1 MNKTEASGKVL
12 VLSDSHG
19 DVNQMIEIIAH
30 WEADISAVIFLGDG
44 AADITEAAFIFT
56 DLDFYAV
63 TGNNDFSL
71 IPNSRVQF
79 PLENVITISGI
90 TIYMTHG
97 HITHYKNVQAEV
109 FQRAKSHKATI
120 GLYGHLHVPAVEM
133 QESVTIFNPGSIRYP
148 REGSKSGYLIL
159 ELDKEEIGYQFYEAQ
174 THTYLSVI
182 HKKTSEILT
191 EI

>member
-1 MNKTEASGKVL
+1 MSKTEASAKVL

-19 DVNQMIEIIAH
+19 DVNQVIEIVAH

-109 FQRAKSHKATI
+109 FKRAKSHKATI
-120 GLYGHLHVPAVEM
+120 GLYGHLHVPAVEI

-148 REGSKSGYLIL
+148 RGESKCCYLIL
-159 ELDKEEIGYQFYEAQ
+159 ELDKEGFSYQFYDAKK
-174 THTYLSVI
+174 HTYLSVI
-182 HKKTSEILT
+182 HKKTSEIL
-191 EI
+191 IGI

>member
-1 MNKTEASGKVL
+1 MSKSEALAKVL

-19 DVNQMIEIIAH
+19 DVNQVIEIIAH
-30 WEADISAVIFLGDG
+30 WQADISAVIFLGDG

-63 TGNNDFSL
+63 AGNNDFSL

-109 FQRAKSHKATI
+109 FKRAKSHKATI
-120 GLYGHLHVPAVEM
+120 GLYGHLHVPAVEI

-148 REGSKSGYLIL
+148 RGESESCYLIL
-159 ELDKEEIGYQFYEAQ
+159 ELDKEGFSYQFYDAKK
-174 THTYLSVI
+174 HTYLSVI
-182 HKKTSEILT
+182 HKKTSEIL
-191 EI
+191 IGI